1 MAMQMLNGDKGHGP
15 VVLSLM
21 RSASAASRPYESCSS
36 AVVPDRI
43 ASLPQNHDRTLT

>member
-21 RSASAASRPYESCSS
+21 RSASAR
-36 AVVPDRI
+36 R
-43 ASLPQNHDRTLT
+43 HDLMNRARVQ